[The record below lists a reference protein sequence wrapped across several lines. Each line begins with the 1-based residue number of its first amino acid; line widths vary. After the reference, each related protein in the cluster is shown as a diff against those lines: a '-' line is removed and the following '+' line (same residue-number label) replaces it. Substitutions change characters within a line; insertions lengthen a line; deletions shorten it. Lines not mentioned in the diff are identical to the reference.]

1 MKRSTFGLGAEA
13 KEVRDLEKPRVL
25 WDGEDMEG
33 NGWPSRAAKMV
44 ELKSHARE
52 SELLKNAM
60 HIAIVVIDS
69 GFISVWRMD
78 WLGKKPQAQSSLG
91 SPYKG
96 TNKKPQRAVA
106 EGQWGGGAAKECW
119 KMNPCDLQQNRRGG
133 WGRARSWRWLS
144 KNLIHYLFPTWTG
157 LRLREIR

>member
-1 MKRSTFGLGAEA
+1 MKRSAFGLGAEA

-60 HIAIVVIDS
+60 HIAIVAIDS

-96 TNKKPQRAVA
+96 TKKKPQRAVA
-106 EGQWGGGAAKECW
+106 EGQWGGGGCKRVLENESMWFTAE
-119 KMNPCDLQQNRRGG
+119 
-133 WGRARSWRWLS
+133 
-144 KNLIHYLFPTWTG
+144 
-157 LRLREIR
+157 